1 MAIPFDQLTDT
12 ELLDI
17 ANDMM
22 DSLMQA
28 STEKDYAKHIQYFV
42 SVLKVYWTK
51 RNLKLFVVSIK
62 KRWVY
67 LQIETL

>member
-1 MAIPFDQLTDT
+1 MAIPFDQLTDI

-28 STEKDYAKHIQYFV
+28 STEKDYAKHIQYF
-42 SVLKVYWTK
+42 SQ
-51 RNLKLFVVSIK
+51 RA
-62 KRWVY
+62 
-67 LQIETL
+67 